1 MSISKIIVYPNKKL
15 RQKSKKVSKFDNKL
29 KILVKNMF
37 DTMYYFKGIG
47 LAAIQININKSVIIV
62 DLKKNNNK
70 IILINPK
77 IIKKS
82 GSIETQEGC
91 LSIPNFFY
99 SIKRYNKIY
108 VKARNINGKRIK
120 LKSKGLLSI
129 CIQHEIDHTKGKL
142 FVDYI

>member
-1 MSISKIIVYPNKKL
+1 MSISKIITYPNKKL
-15 RQKSKKVSKFDNKL
+15 RQKSKKVIKFNNKL
-29 KILVKNMF
+29 KIIVTNMF
-37 DTMYYFKGIG
+37 NTMYYFKGIG
-47 LAAIQININKSVIIV
+47 LAAIQININKSIIII
-62 DLKKNNNK
+62 DLKKKKK
-70 IILINPK
+70 IVLINPK

-82 GSIETQEGC
+82 GSIVTQEGC

-99 SIKRYNKIY
+99 SIKRYNKIH
-108 VKARNINGKRIK
+108 VKAKNINGKKIK